1 MPQGQAGCP
10 SKALTFAQA
19 EDVLNVPRGP
29 RCTRESAPPCRP
41 VPVPRSRGRSP
52 GIDGIN
58 ADEWTPQELRHSFV
72 SLLSDRGV
80 PPEVIPRLVGH
91 SGTPVAEEVRRKQFR
106 PVIQTGAMV
115 MDGIFSADPQ
125 RP

>member
-1 MPQGQAGCP
+1 M
-10 SKALTFAQA
+10 
-19 EDVLNVPRGP
+19 
-29 RCTRESAPPCRP
+29 
-41 VPVPRSRGRSP
+41 PVPRSRGRSP